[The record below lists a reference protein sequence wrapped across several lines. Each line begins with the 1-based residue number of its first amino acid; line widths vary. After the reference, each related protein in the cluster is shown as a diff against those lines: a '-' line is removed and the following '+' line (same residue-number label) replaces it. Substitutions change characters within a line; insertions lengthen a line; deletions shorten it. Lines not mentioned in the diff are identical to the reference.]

1 MDDDDILL
9 DGPPSD
15 WKPLFIQWLTE
26 LKAIAQRKNSKVQ
39 HVYAKAIRSMKKY
52 PLPLSC
58 GSEAIKLESIGRS
71 TAQLLDDKIQAH
83 CSANDWLVPIAS
95 RSAAAPS
102 NGSRKTTKRAYIP
115 KRGSGAYALLVT
127 LYRTSQEDG
136 AEGYLKKADLVRLA
150 QPLSDTSFTIP
161 DGGSRYT
168 AWNAMGQLTKRDL
181 VKKYSNPAKY
191 ELTAEGRDLAL
202 KLHSANDASQLDGA
216 QTAAA
221 SVQARSQAA
230 AASQLLASSVSTS
243 SLGALSVSLD
253 LETPLLD
260 AMPPPSTPVQAS
272 TTSKICDNC
281 EEAAPVV
288 RCVECDEALCDN
300 CNNFIHQSKRKSL
313 HQRQALKLVAK
324 PASVVKTPTLKR
336 ISTGTQEVF
345 SPVTHLEDLDR
356 MAQDPDMSFE
366 SLSLS
371 ERLDVPWRQPPPKR
385 AKQATRSS
393 LSHSQSL
400 PRGGDVESRHS
411 ASSTST
417 TTFSASRTASA
428 DTLSSS
434 TWQPRWQL
442 KAGEYDIVLV
452 VDTMEQTGSRKDKG
466 VIQTKLASMGVQCEV
481 RKLSLGDFVWV
492 VKERVKPMPGMLHLP
507 PRLAYLESI
516 IFTHEHLIAV
526 VSYSKEL
533 VLDYVVERKR
543 MDDLVSSIID
553 GRFKEQK
560 YRFENCGIKHPIYLV
575 EHYGNM
581 DGYRITG
588 SALKQAI
595 ANTQVRDNFFVKHTA
610 SINASI
616 AYLTLMTRYLQ
627 QRFKNTT
634 FVPRDETV
642 ASQLPDDMAVA
653 YTFDA
658 YNEVTVKTKELT
670 IQEMF
675 AQQLLTLS
683 GITVEKLKAIVTQY
697 PTPRSLIDAL
707 DVLGEDGVKRVL
719 AKLSYTAKNGAV
731 RSVGPAAG
739 SVISKLYC

>member
-507 PRLAYLESI
+507 P
-516 IFTHEHLIAV
+516 
-526 VSYSKEL
+526 SKEL